1 MAAKKN
7 KKIKLTSQGLRK
19 DGKKTA
25 YSKTTVNSSSEKK
38 LLLNKYDP
46 YAWNEQTGKNGMVVE
61 FKQEKISK

>member
-7 KKIKLTSQGLRK
+7 KKVQLTSQGLRK
-19 DGKKTA
+19 DGKKTGF
-25 YSKTTVNSSSEKK
+25 SKTTVNSASDKK

-46 YAWNEQTGKNGMVVE
+46 YAWDEKRGKCGMVVP